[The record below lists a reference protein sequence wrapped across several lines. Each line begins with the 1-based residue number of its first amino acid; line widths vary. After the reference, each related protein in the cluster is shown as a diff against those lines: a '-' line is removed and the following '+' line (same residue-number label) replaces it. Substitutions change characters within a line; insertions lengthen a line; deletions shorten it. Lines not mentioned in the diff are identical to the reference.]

1 MKKNKLSNNSWNL
14 NYNFIDKDD
23 ISKEAITLR
32 NIVKKLRSPDG
43 CPWDRKLEIEDC
55 TEYILEETHEAIE
68 AIDKNDTDS
77 LLEELG
83 DILSQIFMISQIADE
98 KKLFNISDVFN
109 NISNKLVFRHP
120 HVFGNEKAENADK
133 VLEIWNKQKLKEKK
147 ERKNIIEGI
156 PKSLPSIYI
165 LIKLFRKLRQYPEI
179 FEFIRQKI
187 LISLN
192 DIMTNSD
199 KHLANISNTIEKDI
213 LDNDV
218 KEENDLTKNFD
229 KEEDIFLGE
238 LLLTIVFY
246 SYLKGIDCEK
256 YLRKK
261 IDEIYTIFE
270 DNDKGTDNN

>member
-1 MKKNKLSNNSWNL
+1 MEKNKLSNKSCNL
-14 NYNFIDKDD
+14 NYNSIDADD
-23 ISKEAITLR
+23 IFKEAITLR

-68 AIDKNDTDS
+68 AIDNNDTDG
-77 LLEELG
+77 LIEELG
-83 DILSQIFMISQIADE
+83 DILSQIFMISQIAEE
-98 KKLFNISDVFN
+98 KKLFNISGVFN

-120 HVFGNEKAENADK
+120 HVFGDEKAENEDK

-179 FEFIRQKI
+179 FEIIRQKI
-187 LISLN
+187 LTSLI
-192 DIMTNSD
+192 DIMANSN
-199 KHLANISNTIEKDI
+199 KHLIKIRKTIERDVI
-213 LDNDV
+213 DNIE

-229 KEEDIFLGE
+229 KQEDDFIGE
-238 LLLTIVFY
+238 LLLVIVFY
-246 SYLKGIDCEK
+246 SYIKGIDCEK

-261 IDEIYTIFE
+261 IDEIYKIFD
-270 DNDKGTDNN
+270 DNEKNIDNN